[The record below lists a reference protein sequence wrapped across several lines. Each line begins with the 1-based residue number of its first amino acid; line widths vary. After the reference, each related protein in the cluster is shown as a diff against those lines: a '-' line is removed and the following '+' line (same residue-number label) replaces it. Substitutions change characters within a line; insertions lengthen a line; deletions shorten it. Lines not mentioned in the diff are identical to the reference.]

1 MRPTKHREVEILAKV
16 VQLLLNGKWIAN
28 LGWGREASRLEFY
41 RAVKLNAKWSRKA
54 SKEKRTRKYSL
65 DIEVDDHHRLV
76 RKL

>member
-1 MRPTKHREVEILAKV
+1 MRPTKQREVELFAKV

-28 LGWGREASRLEFY
+28 LGWVREASRLEFY
-41 RAVKLNAKWSRKA
+41 RAIKLSAKWSRRA

-65 DIEVDDHHRLV
+65 DIEADDHHRLV